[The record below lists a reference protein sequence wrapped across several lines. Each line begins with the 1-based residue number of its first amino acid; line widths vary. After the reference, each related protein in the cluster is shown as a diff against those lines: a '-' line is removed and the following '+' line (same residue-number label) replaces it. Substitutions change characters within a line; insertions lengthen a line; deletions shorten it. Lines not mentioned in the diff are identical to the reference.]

1 MPQFQNSSLSQNG
14 NDDIEYN
21 SEMKIYLERLIS
33 PQIFILLIIKK
44 KNIALPSKWNGS
56 FLKLNQNV
64 KTLGKRHLLYTKKY
78 A

>member
-14 NDDIEYN
+14 NGDIEHN

-44 KNIALPSKWNGS
+44 NIALPSKWKGS